1 MTQYTI
7 LCLASYFK
15 GGRFLEECK
24 AQGCYT
30 ILLTKEELRDEAWPR
45 HAIDELLLM
54 PTLLKQPDITYAVS
68 YLCRHWR
75 IDRIVALDDY
85 DVETVA
91 ELREHLRLPGMGSS
105 QARLFLPCPTLC
117 QCLIMRNCT
126 NLWHAL
132 RRRGCS
138 SRVPK
143 PVPWASRNFTMP
155 TNCGR
160 CWTSWAIASP
170 ILCWSNFCPA
180 MSIMLIR
187 SLITTKYA
195 LLRPTN
201 MAHRP

>member
-75 IDRIVALDDY
+75 IDRIVMS
-85 DVETVA
+85 
-91 ELREHLRLPGMGSS
+91 RRWP
-105 QARLFLPCPTLC
+105 
-117 QCLIMRNCT
+117 NC
-126 NLWHAL
+126 ASICAC
-132 RRRGCS
+132 RG
-138 SRVPK
+138 
-143 PVPWASRNFTMP
+143 WAVRKRACF
-155 TNCGR
+155 
-160 CWTSWAIASP
+160 AI
-170 ILCWSNFCPA
+170 N
-180 MSIMLIR
+180 
-187 SLITTKYA
+187 
-195 LLRPTN
+195 
-201 MAHRP
+201 